1 MVRRMIKRGTGWMRS
16 EGKGG
21 GLGSPG
27 HGHPEGG
34 TDVDARSFG
43 RRPSLLRLAAGGVLW
58 VLLAASAF
66 GVIGAFVEVRE
77 WDGSCP
83 GPSPAVSVTPLPA
96 FAVSA
101 VFGGLG
107 DFLGG
112 VPFWGEYGPGEVCP
126 DDWEGVG
133 DGP

>member
-1 MVRRMIKRGTGWMRS
+1 MDIGRG
-16 EGKGG
+16 E
-21 GLGSPG
+21 
-27 HGHPEGG
+27 

-43 RRPSLLRLAAGGVLW
+43 RRTLLLRLAAGFVLW
-58 VLLAASAF
+58 VLLAGMAF
-66 GVIGAFVEVRE
+66 GVIGAFAEVRE

-83 GPSPAVSVTPLPA
+83 ARSPAVSVTPLPA
-96 FAVSA
+96 YAVSA
-101 VFGGLG
+101 VLGGLG

-112 VPFWGEYGPGEVCP
+112 VPFLVGYGPGEVCP